1 MLPSVP
7 PLFCQARA
15 SMSDEIKPVILP
27 RHGRWTSLSCYTLA
41 TQQSLRLDPLSFRPY
56 WLHAHGMFLLPQS
69 NSNQHEHC
77 LLLSSE
83 KFLINTWG
91 ENGLHL
97 QPALQW
103 RHLAPSRESFIWIW
117 SFSTSPGVHEIR
129 PFWAAAWH
137 HYISPSSSFNHSSL
151 CSACCSHVRIGYRL
165 ERTAE
170 VADRNMG
177 FIQKTW
183 GLNAWKCESSFAP
196 NTWKLY
202 LKWKKSTSAPLVSHH
217 RFLYFKVAS
226 TSWGSGGF
234 NLSSVC

>member
-1 MLPSVP
+1 MDAGPPFLVIHLRRNNHSDLIHFRSVRIGCMP
-7 PLFCQARA
+7 MACFYCPN
-15 SMSDEIKPVILP
+15 PT
-27 RHGRWTSLSCYTLA
+27 G
-41 TQQSLRLDPLSFRPY
+41 
-56 WLHAHGMFLLPQS
+56 
-69 NSNQHEHC
+69 NQHENC
-77 LLLSSE
+77 LPLSSE
-83 KFLINTWG
+83 KFIINTWG

-103 RHLAPSRESFIWIW
+103 RHLAPSRESFIWIS

-137 HYISPSSSFNHSSL
+137 HYISPSSSFDHSSL

-170 VADRNMG
+170 VADGNMG

-202 LKWKKSTSAPLVSHH
+202 LKWKKSRSAPLVSHH